1 MLIVFGSLA
10 VVSGYM
16 VITDK
21 NPIHSVFYLVLT
33 FVNTAIILI
42 NWGIDYLGLLI
53 VIVYVGAIAILFLFV
68 IMMLNVKKE
77 ETNLI
82 RYVPIG
88 IIVSLVLIAEVW
100 KSYPQRITMI
110 DSEEVGINGGMSN
123 IENLSEVMYD
133 MEIITY
139 GSMILLVA
147 MIGAIILTLSHTE
160 GVKRQDLFK

>member
-1 MLIVFGSLA
+1 
-10 VVSGYM
+10 
-16 VITDK
+16 
-21 NPIHSVFYLVLT
+21 
-33 FVNTAIILI
+33 
-42 NWGIDYLGLLI
+42 
-53 VIVYVGAIAILFLFV
+53 
-68 IMMLNVKKE
+68 
-77 ETNLI
+77 
-82 RYVPIG
+82 
-88 IIVSLVLIAEVW
+88 
-100 KSYPQRITMI
+100 MI